1 MIKYICD
8 KCGAEMSELTA
19 FRVYSQSKMKLVI
32 LCRKC
37 IKKHDKA
44 IEKADAEFFKESDK

>member
-19 FRVYSQSKMKLVI
+19 YHVYSFSKNELLI
-32 LCRKC
+32 LCGKC
-37 IKKHDKA
+37 NKKRDKA
-44 IEKADAEFFKESDK
+44 IAKADAEFFKESGK

>member
-19 FRVYSQSKMKLVI
+19 YRVYSYSKGKMLT
-32 LCRKC
+32 LCGKC
-37 IKKHDKA
+37 NRKHDNALK
-44 IEKADAEFFKESDK
+44 KADAEFFKENDS

>member
-19 FRVYSQSKMKLVI
+19 YHVYSFSKGELLI
-32 LCRKC
+32 LCGKC
-37 IKKHDKA
+37 NKKRDKA
-44 IEKADAEFFKESDK
+44 IEKADAEFFKESGK

>member
-19 FRVYSQSKMKLVI
+19 YHVYSFSKGELLI
-32 LCRKC
+32 LCGKC
-37 IKKHDKA
+37 NKKRDKVIA
-44 IEKADAEFFKESDK
+44 KADAEFFKENDK

>member
-19 FRVYSQSKMKLVI
+19 YRVYSYSKGKMLT
-32 LCRKC
+32 LCGKC
-37 IKKHDKA
+37 NRKHDKA
-44 IEKADAEFFKESDK
+44 IEKADAEFFKENDK